1 MSEAEISRKV
11 SMSEAGIS
19 RAASMSEAGIRKITS
34 GRDAVIVSGGNVD
47 QALLKDFLR
56 DLDHPFIIAAD
67 RGLAA
72 LRNIEVYPDHMIG
85 DYDSSDQETYEYA
98 KSIHDK
104 MGIALTKLN
113 PIKDDTD
120 TEAALSLALRETDGR
135 IYIFGGTG
143 SRLDHVI
150 ANIAILVRA
159 LEEGREAMLLD
170 SNNRIRLVDRDH
182 AVRIRREDAFGDYL
196 SIFPYG
202 MEARGVTATGV
213 FYPLL
218 DVTLRGNSSLGT
230 SNEIIE
236 EFADISVKEG
246 ILILI
251 ESKD

>member
-1 MSEAEISRKV
+1 
-11 SMSEAGIS
+11 
-19 RAASMSEAGIRKITS
+19 
-34 GRDAVIVSGGNVD
+34 
-47 QALLKDFLR
+47 
-56 DLDHPFIIAAD
+56 
-67 RGLAA
+67 
-72 LRNIEVYPDHMIG
+72 MIG

-170 SNNRIRLVDRDH
+170 SNNRIRIVDRDH

-246 ILILI
+246 MLILI